1 MVDASTLHRFPS
13 RGIRQLGRLDHFG
26 IRLRPGGAAAV
37 LGLRSDGA
45 APIAGVARAHGLGY
59 KRLERIFL
67 RQVGLT
73 PKHVARIARLQ
84 RALGAASPPVAL
96 ADLAARAG
104 YADQAHLTRDFA
116 QPIGLPPGAFFAER
130 FAVYETMKASGAI
143 GRR

>member
-1 MVDASTLHRFPS
+1 V
-13 RGIRQLGRLDHFG
+13 
-26 IRLRPGGAAAV
+26 
-37 LGLRSDGA
+37 RSDGA
-45 APIAGVARAHGLGY
+45 APIASVARAQGLGST
-59 KRLERIFL
+59 RLERIFL

-96 ADLAARAG
+96 ADLAGRAG

-116 QPIGLPPGAFFAER
+116 QLIGRPPGAFFAER

-143 GRR
+143 GLR